1 MYNLLRNGHRCIE
14 RKKGVFTF
22 AFMGISNLTL
32 YNKLCGILGEQESF
46 ELVEFIHSEIK
57 AEMEMVK
64 SDLDV
69 KTQVFL
75 TKEDKI
81 DLIDRMDVI
90 RVDLIDRMNKL
101 ETRLTIWII
110 SAFIL
115 NYIMLMVSKKFF

>member
-1 MYNLLRNGHRCIE
+1 
-14 RKKGVFTF
+14 
-22 AFMGISNLTL
+22 MGISNLTL

-46 ELVEFIHSEIK
+46 ELVEFIHSEVK